1 MTVSHLFLPVREAKA
16 MSPELFGNARSID
29 FLSVDACSKGILAP
43 CFGHGKSP
51 CFSRR
56 RVLGLFGVDW
66 RVYVFALADGGFF
79 LV

>member
-1 MTVSHLFLPVREAKA
+1 

-51 CFSRR
+51 CFLRCH
-56 RVLGLFGVDW
+56 VLGLFGVDW
-66 RVYVFALADGGFF
+66 RVYVLALADGGFF

>member
-1 MTVSHLFLPVREAKA
+1 
-16 MSPELFGNARSID
+16 MSPELFGNACSIV

-43 CFGHGKSP
+43 CVRHGKSP

-66 RVYVFALADGGFF
+66 RGLILALADGGFF
-79 LV
+79 LD